1 MSEINGL
8 PWLDNNEIEIGWKLG
23 TEGVDD
29 VVVDPG
35 DSSADLSKFDI

>member
-8 PWLDNNEIEIGWKLG
+8 PWLDNNEIEIGWKLE
-23 TEGVDD
+23 TVDD
-29 VVVDPG
+29 DAG